1 MGSPTV
7 KNERKFVK
15 NVEDLRLVPVW
26 VNPTHRVESALILMK
41 GHNQRAVAV
50 MDGSA
55 MVGVVTMDM
64 ATNSD
69 ERAEVRTIMRRNP
82 AVVSPKQVVVKAA
95 QQFVDEDIDVGVV
108 MDDDGFHGVIT
119 SNMLLKELRRSWDPL
134 TGLGWSDR
142 LREWGIEHL
151 GNGREIT
158 LLFIDLDSFGQYN
171 KLYGHLVGDRV
182 LRRVAQLL
190 KDSVD
195 AKEDVLV
202 RYGGDEF
209 AIGTLRPRAE
219 AEDLAALLKERSG
232 SMFLE
237 DAYKPI
243 TFTIGLAGGRR
254 SVIRPE
260 IHVAATFDELITS
273 ASRDAMAKKP
283 KMKQNPA

>member
-1 MGSPTV
+1 M
-7 KNERKFVK
+7 K

-26 VNPTHRVESALILMK
+26 VNPSHLVESAIILMK
-41 GHNQRAVAV
+41 GHNQRAIAV
-50 MDGSA
+50 MDGGA
-55 MVGVVTMDM
+55 MLGVVTMDM
-64 ATNSD
+64 AANAVEYT
-69 ERAEVRTIMRRNP
+69 EVRAIMRKNP
-82 AVVSPKQVVVKAA
+82 AVLSPKQVVVKAA

-108 MDDDGFHGVIT
+108 MDEDGFYGVIT

-151 GNGREIT
+151 GNVREIT

-190 KDSVD
+190 KDSVPSKD
-195 AKEDVLV
+195 DVLV

-209 AIGTLRPRAE
+209 AIGTTRPRAE

-243 TFTIGLAGGRR
+243 TFTIGMAGGRR

-260 IHVAATFDELITS
+260 IHVAATYDELITS

-283 KMKQNPA
+283 KKAQNPI